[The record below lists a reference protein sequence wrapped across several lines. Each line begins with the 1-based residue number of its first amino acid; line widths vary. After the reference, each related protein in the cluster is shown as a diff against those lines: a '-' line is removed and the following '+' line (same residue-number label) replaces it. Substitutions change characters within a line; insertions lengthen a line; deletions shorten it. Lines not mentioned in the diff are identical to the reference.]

1 MDAAGVEAHRAS
13 DEHRGVTT
21 VTTFGRYI
29 YHVIL
34 NVLFFTFRR
43 EIKLLL

>member
-1 MDAAGVEAHRAS
+1 MDAGDEEARRAS

-29 YHVIL
+29 YHVIF
-34 NVLFFTFRR
+34 NILFFTFRW